1 MSEIKTEKKIEIKTL
16 VRKGKENGY
25 VLISEFDEITKELI
39 LPDKKH
45 IAIKPLAWFH
55 LDKYLNT
62 RHDNSPWLFINLD
75 RAKKADDNNLS
86 VRSVERIIER
96 YAKLMIPILKINPQ
110 ILRNTLAHTLKLE
123 GAQKE
128 NIRTSLHFKTKTGAD
143 NYLKKI

>member
-1 MSEIKTEKKIEIKTL
+1 MSDIQT
-16 VRKGKENGY
+16 
-25 VLISEFDEITKELI
+25 ITKLRKMTGAGMVDCKKALDEAGDDMDKAVEI
-39 LPDKKH
+39 LRKKGETK
-45 IAIKPLAWFH
+45 A
-55 LDKYLNT
+55 
-62 RHDNSPWLFINLD
+62 
-75 RAKKADDNNLS
+75 AKKADDNNLS